1 VFGPVITKV
10 VKSIRNWQILLL
22 IGQSFNVHSVGTVEV
37 ALTVVGVVQYVM
49 FSDDDDPQVLIR
61 NVQQT
66 PNPSAH
72 DPELAP
78 PLSLHSALV

>member
-1 VFGPVITKV
+1 MVNEHDEGKV
-10 VKSIRNWQILLL
+10 VDMYPVSA
-22 IGQSFNVHSVGTVEV
+22 GAS
-37 ALTVVGVVQYVM
+37 QYVM
-49 FSDDDDPQVLIR
+49 FSDEVVPHVLMR

-66 PNPSAH
+66 PKPSAH

>member
-1 VFGPVITKV
+1 VLGPVITKV
-10 VKSIRNWQILLL
+10 VKSIRSWQIFEL
-22 IGQSFNVHSVGTVEV
+22 IGQTVNEHAAPYELV
-37 ALTVVGVVQYVM
+37 IVDGVSQYVM
-49 FSDDDDPQVLIR
+49 FSDDVDPHVLIR